1 MIRGAIWWAELPDPV
16 ASEPGYR
23 RPVLIIQ
30 SNAFNRSRIH
40 TVIAVVITANLRLAD
55 APGNVRL
62 AARES
67 GLPKD
72 SVANV
77 SQIIPTATFRFDLSP
92 AAWYFPPA
100 YPVDHQEAPYVTSLS
115 DRRRRLCHP
124 YV

>member
-1 MIRGAIWWAELPDPV
+1 MIRGAIWWAALPDPV
-16 ASEPGYR
+16 VSEPAYR

-30 SNAFNRSRIH
+30 SNAFTRSRIH
-40 TVIAVVITANLRLAD
+40 TVIAVVITTNLRLAD

-77 SQIIPTATFRFDLSP
+77 SQIITVDKTFLVEKCGQVGERMMH
-92 AAWYFPPA
+92 A
-100 YPVDHQEAPYVTSLS
+100 VDAGV
-115 DRRRRLCHP
+115 RL
-124 YV
+124 VLAL

>member
-1 MIRGAIWWAELPDPV
+1 MIRGAIWWAELPDAV

-23 RPVLIIQ
+23 RPVLIMQ

-40 TVIAVVITANLRLAD
+40 TVIAVVITTHLRLAE

-77 SQIIPTATFRFDLSP
+77 SQIITVDKTFLVEKCGQVGEGTMR
-92 AAWYFPPA
+92 AI
-100 YPVDHQEAPYVTSLS
+100 EAGV
-115 DRRRRLCHP
+115 RL
-124 YV
+124 VLAL

>member
-1 MIRGAIWWAELPDPV
+1 MIRGAIWWAALPDPV

-30 SNAFNRSRIH
+30 SDAFTRSRIH
-40 TVIAVVITANLRLAD
+40 TVIAVVITANLRLAT

-67 GLPKD
+67 GLSKD

-77 SQIIPTATFRFDLSP
+77 SQIITVDKTFFVEKCRQVSERTMHAIEAGVRLVLS
-92 AAWYFPPA
+92 
-100 YPVDHQEAPYVTSLS
+100 L
-115 DRRRRLCHP
+115 
-124 YV
+124 

>member
-1 MIRGAIWWAELPDPV
+1 MIRGAIWWAELPDPM

-30 SNAFNRSRIH
+30 SNAFNRSRMH
-40 TVIAVVITANLRLAD
+40 TLIAAVITANLRLAD

-62 AARES
+62 ATKES

-77 SQIIPTATFRFDLSP
+77 SQIITVDKTFLVEKCGQVGEVTMRAIDAGVRLVLS
-92 AAWYFPPA
+92 
-100 YPVDHQEAPYVTSLS
+100 L
-115 DRRRRLCHP
+115 
-124 YV
+124 

>member
-30 SNAFNRSRIH
+30 SNAFNRSHIH
-40 TVIAVVITANLRLAD
+40 TVVAVVITANLRLAE

-77 SQIIPTATFRFDLSP
+77 SQIITVDKTFLVAKCGQVGEGTMR
-92 AAWYFPPA
+92 AI
-100 YPVDHQEAPYVTSLS
+100 EAGV
-115 DRRRRLCHP
+115 RL
-124 YV
+124 VLAL